1 MMISNE
7 KGYLLVEVM
16 IAITILSIGFLGILG
31 LISSSISLNRAVSD
45 RFIANY
51 LSMEGIE
58 IVKNLIDAN
67 VMQNK
72 PWNEKFSNGNFEVD
86 YKSAFL
92 ENNSSR
98 RILFNSTI
106 GSYGY
111 SGERQ
116 TSFVRTINIAL
127 MGADQIKVKSTVKW
141 SSRGGKFEISLEDYF
156 FNWRP

>member
-1 MMISNE
+1 MTISGE
-7 KGYLLVEVM
+7 KGYLLVEV
-16 IAITILSIGFLGILG
+16 IISITILSIGFLGILG
-31 LISSSISLNRAVSD
+31 LISGAISLNRTVSD
-45 RFIANY
+45 QFVSNY

-58 IVKNLIDAN
+58 IVKNLIDSN
-67 VMQNK
+67 VMQSK
-72 PWNEKFSNGNFEVD
+72 PWNEGFSSGDFEVD

-92 ENNSSR
+92 ENDSSR
-98 RILFNSTI
+98 RILFDSAA

-116 TSFVRTINIAL
+116 TPFVRTINIAL

-141 SSRGGKFEISLEDYF
+141 SGRGGKFETSLEDYF